1 MDFLNKFNLN
11 SDPSSAKNK
20 QTLFK
25 VILAFGLIIITY
37 SIMEIMDSNDKPKNV
52 HEKVKV
58 NRNIVNENEMTKS
71 IWLGEAS
78 SDVAFIN
85 KQFKD
90 ISEKNKEIEK
100 NYKETNKKIKQ
111 ILNFLKKQ
119 EETREEPKNIEKKEN
134 KNIKVVDGQIKFF
147 PVPPT
152 TNLNQNHT
160 DNNSNINHDKNGFMA
175 PVRKETKRIM
185 PMSDVLNVFDSTS
198 EGDGDKKK
206 DDNKNIKK
214 LEILPSGSITK
225 IKLLSGFDA
234 PTMAQAKTNP
244 LPILM
249 KVDDIS
255 KLPNAAKYDIKDC
268 HVIGEGYGDLSSER
282 AYIRTNTISCVTNT
296 GKHIDMEFKGM
307 ISGEDGKIG
316 LRGNVVTKQ
325 GAMLA
330 RTVIAGF
337 VGSVGEAFEQQGQS
351 VTDSILG
358 TTTTSAI
365 DGAEA
370 LRSGVYGGIG
380 KGAEKLADFYLKMA
394 DQTAPVIEISAGRT
408 VDLINTAP
416 IEFKI
421 LENSKKEEKR
431 VD

>member
-1 MDFLNKFNLN
+1 
-11 SDPSSAKNK
+11 
-20 QTLFK
+20 
-25 VILAFGLIIITY
+25 
-37 SIMEIMDSNDKPKNV
+37 
-52 HEKVKV
+52 
-58 NRNIVNENEMTKS
+58 
-71 IWLGEAS
+71 
-78 SDVAFIN
+78 
-85 KQFKD
+85 
-90 ISEKNKEIEK
+90 
-100 NYKETNKKIKQ
+100 
-111 ILNFLKKQ
+111 
-119 EETREEPKNIEKKEN
+119 
-134 KNIKVVDGQIKFF
+134 
-147 PVPPT
+147 
-152 TNLNQNHT
+152 
-160 DNNSNINHDKNGFMA
+160 
-175 PVRKETKRIM
+175 
-185 PMSDVLNVFDSTS
+185 
-198 EGDGDKKK
+198 
-206 DDNKNIKK
+206 
-214 LEILPSGSITK
+214 
-225 IKLLSGFDA
+225 
-234 PTMAQAKTNP
+234 
-244 LPILM
+244 
-249 KVDDIS
+249 
-255 KLPNAAKYDIKDC
+255 
-268 HVIGEGYGDLSSER
+268 
-282 AYIRTNTISCVTNT
+282 
-296 GKHIDMEFKGM
+296 MEFKGM